1 MKKNNKNLDAKLKMP
16 EKENLN
22 KWGFNPFNIVL
33 ALLIV
38 WSIFSVYSSSI
49 MPEATKEVPMSEVF
63 NLVKSES
70 VDKVVIQGNKLT
82 LTLRNGDE
90 LSSNKEGLISF
101 YELLSI
107 QEINP
112 DLIVGGISE
121 KQEVAWVEIILNLI
135 VPIAMIVF
143 FFYIFRQA
151 GRSSGGIFSIG
162 KSKAKLFLRGA
173 ENQIGFSEVAGA
185 DEIKNELVEIVDFL
199 KFPEKYRKL
208 GARIPRG
215 VLLIGPS
222 GVGKTL
228 LARAIAGEAGV
239 PFYSVAGSE
248 FIEMIVGVGSARV
261 RDLFKM
267 AKESSPSLIF
277 IDEIDAI
284 GRQRGRGMAGNND
297 EREQT
302 LNQILVEMDGFDQ
315 RTNVIII
322 AATNRPD
329 MLDSALIRPGR
340 FDRHIRLELPDVKER
355 EEIIKIHMK
364 GKPFASEVDIKR
376 LARQTVGFSGADLEN
391 MLNEAAIL
399 AARRSGKSIET
410 KDLTEAST
418 KVKLGPGKK
427 LLQTEEERK
436 VIAYH
441 EAGHA
446 LVATMN
452 EKADPV
458 TRISIISRSMSLGHT
473 EFVPESGSNNQTKGK
488 LLAAIQSLL
497 GGRAAEEVV
506 FSEQTIGASNDIERA
521 TYIARKM
528 VTDFGMSKLGPINY
542 VESNESLW
550 DVRAQNK
557 STGYSNEIARQID
570 TEVSEII
577 TTQLEESKQVIIK
590 NRKVLDLIVNR
601 LLEVETLEQD
611 EFEKIIKDSGIV
623 IKQEVTHN

>member
-1 MKKNNKNLDAKLKMP
+1 
-16 EKENLN
+16 
-22 KWGFNPFNIVL
+22 
-33 ALLIV
+33 
-38 WSIFSVYSSSI
+38 
-49 MPEATKEVPMSEVF
+49 
-63 NLVKSES
+63 
-70 VDKVVIQGNKLT
+70 
-82 LTLRNGDE
+82 
-90 LSSNKEGLISF
+90 
-101 YELLSI
+101 
-107 QEINP
+107 
-112 DLIVGGISE
+112 
-121 KQEVAWVEIILNLI
+121 
-135 VPIAMIVF
+135 
-143 FFYIFRQA
+143 
-151 GRSSGGIFSIG
+151 
-162 KSKAKLFLRGA
+162 
-173 ENQIGFSEVAGA
+173 
-185 DEIKNELVEIVDFL
+185 
-199 KFPEKYRKL
+199 
-208 GARIPRG
+208 
-215 VLLIGPS
+215 
-222 GVGKTL
+222 
-228 LARAIAGEAGV
+228 
-239 PFYSVAGSE
+239 
-248 FIEMIVGVGSARV
+248 
-261 RDLFKM
+261 
-267 AKESSPSLIF
+267 
-277 IDEIDAI
+277 
-284 GRQRGRGMAGNND
+284 
-297 EREQT
+297 
-302 LNQILVEMDGFDQ
+302 
-315 RTNVIII
+315 
-322 AATNRPD
+322 
-329 MLDSALIRPGR
+329 
-340 FDRHIRLELPDVKER
+340 
-355 EEIIKIHMK
+355 MK